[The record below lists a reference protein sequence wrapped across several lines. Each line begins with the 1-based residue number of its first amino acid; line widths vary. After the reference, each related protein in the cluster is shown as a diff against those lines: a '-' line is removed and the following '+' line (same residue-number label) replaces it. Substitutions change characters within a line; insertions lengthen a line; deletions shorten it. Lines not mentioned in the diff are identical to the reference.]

1 MASAT
6 NSSLALSG
14 LASGI
19 DWTSIVNEL
28 LTVERAPETQMKA
41 EQTTDQSKNTAY
53 QGVGT
58 QLTNLQKDVT
68 TLSDPAFFDSRTTTL
83 SDSSVASAT
92 AAEGAPLGNYTFNIT
107 KLASDAVQQGT
118 SATGKALSATNDVS
132 GLVLANAGFG
142 NPVTSGTFTV
152 NGKAI
157 TIAAS
162 DTLQSVFDQIS
173 TATSGAVTG
182 SYNAST
188 DEISLSS
195 SSPIVLG
202 NATDTSNF
210 LQSSKLY
217 NNGTGT
223 VTSTSALGGVNLINP
238 LGSSNLATIVSDGG
252 SGNGEFIINGVQINF
267 NASTDAVNDV
277 LQRINDSAA
286 GVTATYD
293 GVNDRFELTNKT
305 TGDVGISMQDVTG
318 NFLAATGLSGGTL
331 QRGAN
336 MQYNING
343 GGTLTSQS
351 NTVDGSSSGLT
362 GLTVTALA
370 VGSTTVSINS
380 DTSKISSAIQSFV
393 TDYNAAQNYIS
404 TQTTSTTDA
413 SGTTTPAVLTGDQDV
428 EGIATSLRQFV
439 GVSASGLSSV
449 VKSLNDLGI
458 ISNGSD
464 NTLALSDTTTL
475 NSALTNNL
483 SDVKNLF
490 TNSTNGLATTL
501 GTYLTNTTGLNG
513 VLIGDEANMTKE
525 STDITTSISA
535 LEQKI
540 TSDQTRLTNEF
551 VAMETAINSINAQK
565 QYLNAYFSS
574 GSASSNAAPTAAGS
588 NLSSS
593 SSSSSSSTG

>member
-28 LTVERAPETQMKA
+28 LTVERAPEIQMKSERTA
-41 EQTTDQSKNTAY
+41 AQNKNAAY
-53 QGVGT
+53 QSIGT
-58 QLTNLQKDVT
+58 QLTTLQNDVT
-68 TLSDPAFFDSRTTTL
+68 TLSDPAFFDNRTATL
-83 SDSSVASAT
+83 SNSSVANAT
-92 AAEGAPLGNYTFNIT
+92 AAEAAPLGNYTFNFT
-107 KLASDAVQQGT
+107 QLASDAIQIGT
-118 SATGKALSATNDVS
+118 AATAKALSTTNDVS
-132 GLVLANAGFG
+132 GLVLAGAGFA
-142 NPVTSGTFTV
+142 NPVTAGTFTV

-157 TIAAS
+157 TIATS
-162 DTLQSVFDQIS
+162 DTLQSVFDKIG

-195 SSPIVLG
+195 TSPIVLG
-202 NATDTSNF
+202 SATDTSNF
-210 LQSSKLY
+210 LQAAKLY
-217 NNGTGT
+217 NNGTGN
-223 VTSTSALGGVNLINP
+223 VVSTSALGGVNLVKN
-238 LGSSNLATIVSDGG
+238 LASSNLATTVTDGG
-252 SGNGEFIINGVQINF
+252 SGSGAFLINGVQINF
-267 NASTDAVNDV
+267 NTSTDAVNDV
-277 LQRINDSAA
+277 LHRINDSAA

-293 GVNDRFELTNKT
+293 SVNGSFELTNKT
-305 TGDVGISMQDVTG
+305 TGDVGISLQDVTG
-318 NFLAATGLSGGTL
+318 NFLSATGLSGGTL
-331 QRGAN
+331 QRGTN
-336 MQYNING
+336 LQYNING

-370 VGSTTVSINS
+370 VGSTTVSVNT

-393 TDYNAAQNYIS
+393 TDYNAAQNGIVA
-404 TQTTSTTDA
+404 QTKTTTDS
-413 SGTTTPAVLTGDQDV
+413 SGTTTPGVLTGDQGI
-428 EGIATSLRQFV
+428 EGVATSLRQII
-439 GVSASGLSSV
+439 GGSLPGLSGV
-449 VKSLNDLGI
+449 IKNLNDLGI
-458 ISNGSD
+458 LSNGSN
-464 NTLALSDTTTL
+464 NTLALSDTTKL

-483 SDVKNLF
+483 SAVQNLF
-490 TNSTNGLATTL
+490 TDATNGLATKL
-501 GTYLTNTTGLNG
+501 GAYLTDTTGTNG
-513 VLIGDEANMTKE
+513 LLAGDETNMTKQA
-525 STDITTSISA
+525 TDITTSITT

-593 SSSSSSSTG
+593 SSTG